1 MMVKYHS
8 IVKAFYLQKV
18 WANDKSQIL
27 YTTRV
32 FNCAVYPHPVP
43 LPPSPPPKK
52 KKQILLPTPKKVL
65 LKVISKE
72 GGVGSITSCTISF
85 SEGKCDDKLENPEE
99 VRRGRH

>member
-32 FNCAVYPHPVP
+32 FNCAVYPHPVS
-43 LPPSPPPKK
+43 LPPSPPPQKK
-52 KKQILLPTPKKVL
+52 ETNTPTYA
-65 LKVISKE
+65 KE
-72 GGVGSITSCTISF
+72 SVTKSYQ
-85 SEGKCDDKLENPEE
+85 
-99 VRRGRH
+99 